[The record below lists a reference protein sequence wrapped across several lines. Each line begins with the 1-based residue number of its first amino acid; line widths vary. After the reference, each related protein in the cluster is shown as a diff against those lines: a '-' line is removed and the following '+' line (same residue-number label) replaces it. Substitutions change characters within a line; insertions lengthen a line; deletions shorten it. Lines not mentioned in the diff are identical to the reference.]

1 MATATTTRWRNW
13 AGNQECH
20 PDAVASPTN
29 EDELVDAVRR
39 AATNGQRVKA
49 IGAGHSF
56 TGCTLTDGVQVRLG
70 GYDRVLYVDR
80 ATNRVTVQAGIPMVK
95 LNAALAAQGLAM
107 ENLGDIAYQS
117 VAGAISTATHGT
129 GARFGGIATQV
140 VGLRI
145 VTGDGEVVECTADQD
160 TDLWSAARV
169 GVGALG
175 MLSTVTLQ
183 CVPAFRLHAVNEPR
197 RVDEVLESIEEAVDS
212 NDHFEFF
219 WVPHTKWALTKT
231 NRRTDGPAQRLG
243 RWETF
248 RDGILLEN
256 VAFGAAC
263 RVGRWR
269 PSLIPRA
276 MKLVPSSGRKEYV
289 ERSDKV
295 FASPRFVHFYEME
308 YAVPREHAVAAVNGV
323 REYVRRSG
331 LQISFPVEVRFTR
344 GDDIPLSTASGRD
357 SCYVAVHV
365 YRGMQ
370 YHQYFTAVESIM
382 NELGGRPHWGKLH
395 FQTAETL
402 EPRYPHWSEFQAAR
416 KRLDPYGTFANEYTD
431 RVLGP
436 VGE

>member
-1 MATATTTRWRNW
+1 MATRWRNW

-20 PDAVASPTN
+20 PSDVVSPTT
-29 EDELVDAVRR
+29 EAELVEVVRR
-39 AATNGQRVKA
+39 AAAGGQRVKA

-56 TGCTLTDGVQVRLG
+56 TGCALTDGVQLRLG
-70 GYDRVLYVDR
+70 DYDRVLHVDR
-80 ATNRVTVQAGIPMVK
+80 ATNRVTVQAGIPLRK

-140 VGLRI
+140 VGMRV
-145 VTGDGEVVECTADQD
+145 VTGEGEVVECSPDVEA
-160 TDLWSAARV
+160 DLWSAARV

-175 MLSTVTLQ
+175 LVSTVTLQ
-183 CVPAFRLHAVNEPR
+183 CVPAFRLHAVEEAR
-197 RVDEVLESIEEAVDS
+197 RVDAVLEALDETVDG

-219 WVPHTKWALTKT
+219 WVPHTGWALTKT
-231 NRRTDGPAQRLG
+231 NRRTDEPAQPMG

-248 RDGILLEN
+248 KDGILLQN

-269 PSLIPRA
+269 PSLIPKA

-323 REYVRRSG
+323 REYVKRSG
-331 LQISFPVEVRFTR
+331 LQISFPVEVRFTA

-365 YRGMQ
+365 YQGMQ
-370 YHQYFTAVESIM
+370 YTQYFTAVEAIM

-395 FQTAETL
+395 FQTYETL
-402 EPRYPHWSEFQAAR
+402 EPRYPRWSEFQAAR
-416 KRLDPYGTFANEYTD
+416 KRLDAPGTFRNEYTD

-436 VGE
+436 V

>member
-1 MATATTTRWRNW
+1 MPTTAATRWRNW
-13 AGNQECH
+13 AGNQECT
-20 PDAVASPTN
+20 PAVVASPET
-29 EDELVDAVRR
+29 EDEL
-39 AATNGQRVKA
+39 AATVRQAASDGHRVKA

-56 TGCTLTDGVQVRLG
+56 TGCALTDGVQVRL
-70 GYDRVLYVDR
+70 DRYQGVLHVDR
-80 ATNRVTVQAGIPMVK
+80 ESRLVTVQAGITLRR

-117 VAGAISTATHGT
+117 VAGAIATSTHGT
-129 GARFGGIATQV
+129 GARFGGLATQV
-140 VGLRI
+140 VGMRV
-145 VTGDGEVVECTADQD
+145 VTGDGEVLELSAGQEPE
-160 TDLWSAARV
+160 LFAAARV

-175 MLSTVTLQ
+175 MVSTVTLQ
-183 CVPAFRLHAVNEPR
+183 CVPAFRLHAVEEPQ
-197 RVDEVLESIEEAVDS
+197 RVDAVLEALDDHVDG

-219 WVPHTKWALTKT
+219 WVPHTGWALTKT
-231 NRRTDGPAQRLG
+231 NRRTDEPADPPS
-243 RWETF
+243 RWRSF
-248 RDGILLEN
+248 RDGVLVEN

-295 FASPRFVHFYEME
+295 FASPRLVHFYEME

-382 NELGGRPHWGKLH
+382 DELGGRPHWGKLH
-395 FQTAETL
+395 FQTAATL
-402 EPRYPHWSEFQAAR
+402 ASRYPRWAEAQTAR
-416 KRLDPYGTFANEYTD
+416 ARLDPPGTFRNEYTD
-431 RVLGP
+431 RVLGA
-436 VGE
+436 

>member
-1 MATATTTRWRNW
+1 MPTTAATRWRNW
-13 AGNQECH
+13 AGNQECT
-20 PDAVASPTN
+20 PAVVASPET
-29 EDELVDAVRR
+29 EDEL
-39 AATNGQRVKA
+39 AATVRQAASDGHRVKA

-56 TGCTLTDGVQVRLG
+56 TGCALTDGVQVRL
-70 GYDRVLYVDR
+70 DRYQGVLQVDR
-80 ATNRVTVQAGIPMVK
+80 ESRLVTVQAGITLRR

-117 VAGAISTATHGT
+117 VAGAIATSTHGT
-129 GARFGGIATQV
+129 GARFGGLATQV
-140 VGLRI
+140 VGMRV
-145 VTGDGEVVECTADQD
+145 VTGDGEVLELSAGQEPE
-160 TDLWSAARV
+160 LFAAARV

-175 MLSTVTLQ
+175 MVSTVTLQ
-183 CVPAFRLHAVNEPR
+183 CVPAFRLHAVEEPQ
-197 RVDEVLESIEEAVDS
+197 RVDAVLEALDDHVDG

-219 WVPHTKWALTKT
+219 WVPHTGWALTKT
-231 NRRTDGPAQRLG
+231 NRRTDEPADPPS
-243 RWETF
+243 RWRSF
-248 RDGILLEN
+248 RDGILVEN

-295 FASPRFVHFYEME
+295 FASPRLVHFYEME

-382 NELGGRPHWGKLH
+382 DELGGRPHWGKLH
-395 FQTAETL
+395 FQTAATL
-402 EPRYPHWSEFQAAR
+402 ASRYPRWAEAQTAR
-416 KRLDPYGTFANEYTD
+416 ARLDPPGTFRNEYTD
-431 RVLGP
+431 RVLGA
-436 VGE
+436 

>member
-1 MATATTTRWRNW
+1 MPNATSERWRNW
-13 AGNQECH
+13 ARNQECTPH
-20 PDAVASPTN
+20 EIASPTS
-29 EDELVDAVRR
+29 EDELADVVRR
-39 AATNGQRVKA
+39 AAAEGRRVKA
-49 IGAGHSF
+49 VGAGHSF
-56 TGCTLTDGVQVRLG
+56 TACALTDGVQVRLD
-70 GYDRVLYVDR
+70 GYDHLLQVDR
-80 ATNRVTVQAGIPMVK
+80 DTNQVTVQAGITLAR
-95 LNAALAAQGLAM
+95 LNQALAAQGLAM
-107 ENLGDIAYQS
+107 ENLGDIAYQT

-140 VGLRI
+140 VGLHLI
-145 VTGDGEVVECTADQD
+145 TGEGDVVECAADVEPE
-160 TDLWSAARV
+160 LFAAARV
-169 GVGALG
+169 GVGAVGLV
-175 MLSTVTLQ
+175 SRVTLQ
-183 CVPAFRLHAVNEPR
+183 CVPAFRLHAVEEPR
-197 RVDEVLESIEEAVDS
+197 RVDAVLEALDEHVDG

-219 WVPHTKWALTKT
+219 WVPHTGWALTKT
-231 NRRTDGPAQRLG
+231 NTRTDEPARPPS
-243 RWETF
+243 RWKAI
-248 RDGILLEN
+248 RDGILVEN

-289 ERSDKV
+289 DRSDKV

-323 REYVRRSG
+323 REYVDRSG
-331 LQISFPVEVRFTR
+331 LQISFPVEVRFTQ

-395 FQTAETL
+395 FQTADTL
-402 EPRYPHWSEFQAAR
+402 APRYSRWAEFQTAR
-416 KRLDPYGTFANEYTD
+416 KRLDPNGTFRNEYTD

-436 VGE
+436 IR